1 VIERLSYDLEM
12 KTREQNRNNKR
23 TEIERFDWFIERIQT
38 RVAFGWL
45 SERSREKLSRNQP
58 VLRFDVIL
66 QHVWLIEQCLLHI
79 RVFFGGKTKSPCFD
93 LFIHWLIK
101 QITNAYWN
109 YFSKSYENRSNCVH
123 IHSVVGSMIKEGCR
137 WRIRKPSSLS
147 VLKVVEASFILQ
159 VTSKSLE
166 KHDSMKICILSF
178 YMFHQAL

>member
-1 VIERLSYDLEM
+1 MRTKQKQQTNGNRAICLVYWTDTNTRM
-12 KTREQNRNNKR
+12 KKLHARE
-23 TEIERFDWFIERIQT
+23 
-38 RVAFGWL
+38 
-45 SERSREKLSRNQP
+45 LSRNQSI
-58 VLRFDVIL
+58 LHFDVIL
-66 QHVWLIEQCLLHI
+66 QHNWPIEQSLLFI

-101 QITNAYWN
+101 QTTNAYWN

-166 KHDSMKICILSF
+166 KHDSLKICILTF

>member
-1 VIERLSYDLEM
+1 MTLKWKHAIKTETTNERKESDLIGLSKDTNARGFSLV
-12 KTREQNRNNKR
+12 KR
-23 TEIERFDWFIERIQT
+23 TLGVKKRHP
-38 RVAFGWL
+38 
-45 SERSREKLSRNQP
+45 RELSRNQP
-58 VLRFDVIL
+58 ILRFDVIL
-66 QHVWLIEQCLLHI
+66 QDDWPIEKCLRHI
-79 RVFFGGKTKSPCFD
+79 RILFGVKTKRPCFD

-109 YFSKSYENRSNCVH
+109 YFSKSYENRCNCVH
-123 IHSVVGSMIKEGCR
+123 VHSVVGSMIKEGCR

-166 KHDSMKICILSF
+166 KHDSLKICILTF